1 MHHTF
6 KKTFTALAVAALIA
20 IQPQALARDVQDIQG
35 NTVTVPDKVERIADL
50 WHANNQVVLLLGGAD
65 KLVGTTTSIHNN
77 PWYREVYPRIK
88 DVPVLTDGET
98 IQSEELLAAR
108 PDAVLM
114 SKKTMLQEVQKAGL
128 TGVLVNFQ
136 DFDGLKKNGENHR
149 RRHRWRRPGHC
160 RNLHQRAWTTTSPLS
175 ANG

>member
-98 IQSEELLAAR
+98 IQSEELFAAR

-128 TGVLVNFQ
+128 TGVLVNF
-136 DFDGLKKNGENHR
+136 GV
-149 RRHRWRRPGHC
+149 
-160 RNLHQRAWTTTSPLS
+160 
-175 ANG
+175 

>member
-1 MHHTF
+1 
-6 KKTFTALAVAALIA
+6 
-20 IQPQALARDVQDIQG
+20 
-35 NTVTVPDKVERIADL
+35 
-50 WHANNQVVLLLGGAD
+50 VLLLGGAD

-114 SKKTMLQEVQKAGL
+114 SKKNHVAGS
-128 TGVLVNFQ
+128 TKSGA
-136 DFDGLKKNGENHR
+136 D
-149 RRHRWRRPGHC
+149 RRPRQFSG
-160 RNLHQRAWTTTSPLS
+160 L
-175 ANG
+175 

>member
-1 MHHTF
+1 MHHPF
-6 KKTFTALAVAALIA
+6 KKTFIALAAAALFA
-20 IQPQALARDVQDIQG
+20 VPQAFARDVQDIQG
-35 NTVTVPDKVERIADL
+35 NSVTVPDKVERIIDL

-128 TGVLVNFQ
+128 TGVLVNF
-136 DFDGLKKNGENHR
+136 GV
-149 RRHRWRRPGHC
+149 
-160 RNLHQRAWTTTSPLS
+160 
-175 ANG
+175 